1 MALWSGLGEAATAA
15 QLVGVDLGG
24 LISNIIQAAATARQN
39 KKECEQ
45 LAGRVSMIDEILS
58 QMQESDETMQKLLTG
73 LENELREAHRL
84 IVSCQERSAAYRFVM
99 AKRQADKLREAQR
112 RIDGYLGL
120 FPMASHNI
128 TMRRFDEY
136 YNALNPTG
144 CTTVPCNTYAG
155 ARSQRQYQAW
165 DEEEEEQ
172 WATFYREEE
181 DQGAMFY
188 REEEKSKAIF
198 YRKEE
203 DQSAVFYRE
212 EDVEQETLFTGHGE
226 EQEAVFCRDEEDA
239 FYREEDEQEGQE
251 AAFYR
256 EEEKQERMFTREE
269 ERGYEEDE
277 DEEAVFYRDNEDE
290 DEDEE
295 QVFYRDNEDED
306 EEAVFYK
313 KEQEEGNTGAAHSWK
328 LSMHITLPLIE
339 VHGRIC
345 STFVGVNQP

>member
-155 ARSQRQYQAW
+155 ARSQRQVQT
-165 DEEEEEQ
+165 ETHMMVSSFQ
-172 WATFYREEE
+172 FYTCTRKKNSRAL
-181 DQGAMFY
+181 Q
-188 REEEKSKAIF
+188 RVKS
-198 YRKEE
+198 
-203 DQSAVFYRE
+203 V
-212 EDVEQETLFTGHGE
+212 LFLLLLYGL
-226 EQEAVFCRDEEDA
+226 V
-239 FYREEDEQEGQE
+239 
-251 AAFYR
+251 
-256 EEEKQERMFTREE
+256 KMKFT
-269 ERGYEEDE
+269 
-277 DEEAVFYRDNEDE
+277 
-290 DEDEE
+290 
-295 QVFYRDNEDED
+295 
-306 EEAVFYK
+306 
-313 KEQEEGNTGAAHSWK
+313 
-328 LSMHITLPLIE
+328 
-339 VHGRIC
+339 
-345 STFVGVNQP
+345 VGVRWSPIVSS